1 MSMSYWMIE
10 GVGLDTDKIIPYLN
24 SEKLAQF
31 LIEQLGQEPDT
42 VAELKRMVAS
52 GDFSSLDIE
61 DYLYGQPFDNLAD
74 LLTHCDDT
82 DSITY
87 GDDGEGSY
95 YFYYP
100 PSMPWE
106 MRDTEPKNIQEVHN
120 RIIAAVQQVADLES
134 DEIDLMIDDDLHV
147 VGFG

>member
-31 LIEQLGQEPDT
+31 LIEQLGQEPET
-42 VAELKRMVAS
+42 VTELKRMVAS

-61 DYLYGQPFDNLAD
+61 DYLYGQPFDNIAD

-87 GDDGEGSY
+87 GDDGEGSD
-95 YFYYP
+95 YFSYP

>member
-1 MSMSYWMIE
+1 M
-10 GVGLDTDKIIPYLN
+10 T
-24 SEKLAQF
+24 
-31 LIEQLGQEPDT
+31 
-42 VAELKRMVAS
+42 ELKRMVAS

-61 DYLYGQPFDNLAD
+61 DYLYGQPFDNIAD

>member
-24 SEKLAQF
+24 NEKLAQF
-31 LIEQLGQEPDT
+31 LIEQLGQEPET
-42 VAELKRMVAS
+42 VTELKRMVAS

-61 DYLYGQPFDNLAD
+61 DYLYGQPFDNIAD

-82 DSITY
+82 DSIIY

>member
-10 GVGLDTDKIIPYLN
+10 GVGLDTDRVRPYLN
-24 SEKLAQF
+24 KEKAAQF
-31 LIEQLGQEPDT
+31 LIEQISDEPDT
-42 VAELKRMVAS
+42 VWSLKQMLS
-52 GDFSSLDIE
+52 TGDFSGLDID
-61 DYLYGQPFDNLAD
+61 DYLYGEPFENFAD
-74 LLTHCDDT
+74 ILTHCDDT

-87 GDDGEGSY
+87 GDDGDGSY

-106 MRDTEPKNIQEVHN
+106 MRDTEPKTVREVHN
-120 RIIAAVQQVADLES
+120 RIIEAVQKVTDLTAE
-134 DEIDLMIDDDLHV
+134 EIDLMIDDDLHV

>member
-1 MSMSYWMIE
+1 MSMSYWTID

-31 LIEQLGQEPDT
+31 LIEQLGQEPGT
-42 VAELKRMVAS
+42 VTELKRMVAS

-61 DYLYGQPFDNLAD
+61 DYLYGQPFDNIAD